1 MSLQTGYLG
10 SNFRLP
16 AIRHR
21 IYQRIK
27 RQYQSVCCT
36 FDPPDT
42 IPIISLTSSVN
53 TISLQ
58 KIMAAFTII
67 PRQNNVTI
75 TGGLIHL
82 YSSQFSES
90 TISSHISAFSY
101 VHKLLGLPD
110 PSQMFIVKKLLRGCY
125 KMGRSVD
132 SRLPITRDILKKIIN
147 ALPHILI
154 WIIVLC

>member
-1 MSLQTGYLG
+1 
-10 SNFRLP
+10 
-16 AIRHR
+16 
-21 IYQRIK
+21 
-27 RQYQSVCCT
+27 
-36 FDPPDT
+36 
-42 IPIISLTSSVN
+42 
-53 TISLQ
+53 
-58 KIMAAFTII
+58 MAAFTII

>member
-1 MSLQTGYLG
+1 
-10 SNFRLP
+10 
-16 AIRHR
+16 
-21 IYQRIK
+21 
-27 RQYQSVCCT
+27 
-36 FDPPDT
+36 
-42 IPIISLTSSVN
+42 
-53 TISLQ
+53 
-58 KIMAAFTII
+58 MAAFTII

-82 YSSQFSES
+82 YSSQFSEG

-110 PSQMFIVKKLLRGCY
+110 PSQMFIVKILLRGCY